1 MAADDRVE
9 LIQTIGGSGSMY
21 RRSRSGMLLL
31 SLFCCIVLTILFYLC
46 SLDYQTLA
54 VERKLLRYHEALIKN
69 QIQEDLE
76 QQLQREELD
85 RNLSHGHHQHQQ
97 LYSADPNTSPSPPV
111 HQLQALTSAESEYEN
126 RVREMFDHENAVSSF
141 DIRKKDVI
149 VFLQIQNTGSSLLEH
164 KIIKDLVL
172 EKPCSC
178 VKRRCP
184 CLRPAVVVK
193 SEDETDE
200 DHDRDEDENENHDSY
215 WLFSRLTVGW
225 MCGFHADY
233 SELSYC
239 VDASLDQ
246 MEGRPEKRR
255 YFFMTQLRDPVK
267 RFLSEYYR
275 WTRSPAVSGSN
286 TVHSCRGKP
295 VTVLDQCNMTH
306 TTTMQEWISC
316 PYNLALNRQ
325 TRMLA
330 DLSLVDCYNYSS
342 MTRNDRNMILLS
354 SAKANL
360 HKMAFFAMAEY
371 PKVSMKLFEYTFNL
385 KFQASLMDQ
394 VQDLKWSNKKI
405 RGQAGRELPDELVE
419 LIREANRLDIELYDY
434 AKSLLFDRFNQMES
448 KRHGVSVTAGKI
460 VPPALMKDKDE
471 RGVSSGSRDD
481 EDEKA
486 IKKKPSDGKT
496 AADESS
502 DEDDDNDNDADEEE
516 EENPLDS
523 K

>member
-1 MAADDRVE
+1 
-9 LIQTIGGSGSMY
+9 
-21 RRSRSGMLLL
+21 MLLL
-31 SLFCCIVLTILFYLC
+31 SAFCCIVLTILFYLC

-54 VERKLLRYHEALIKN
+54 VEKKLLRYHEALIKN

-76 QQLQREELD
+76 QQLLQEELE
-85 RNLSHGHHQHQQ
+85 RNRSPDHQ
-97 LYSADPNTSPSPPV
+97 YSAADPNTSTSPLS
-111 HQLQALTSAESEYEN
+111 QSQALTSAESEYEAH
-126 RVREMFDHENAVSSF
+126 VREMFDHENAVSSF

-184 CLRPAVVVK
+184 CLRPSADVVK
-193 SEDETDE
+193 SEDDNDE
-200 DHDRDEDENENHDSY
+200 DNDHDEDEKHDSY

-239 VDASLDQ
+239 VDPSLDQ
-246 MEGRPEKRR
+246 IEGHSEKRR
-255 YFFMTQLRDPVK
+255 YFFMTQLRDPIK

-286 TVHSCRGKP
+286 AVHSCRGKP
-295 VTVLDQCNMTH
+295 VKVMDQCNMTH

-342 MTRNDRNMILLS
+342 MSRNDRNMILLS

-385 KFQASLMDQ
+385 KFQPSLMEQ
-394 VQDLKWSNKKI
+394 IVDLKWSNKKI

-419 LIREANRLDIELYDY
+419 LIREANKLDIELYDY

-448 KRHGVSVTAGKI
+448 KRHGLSASAGKV
-460 VPPALMKDKDE
+460 VPVMKD
-471 RGVSSGSRDD
+471 RRVSSSSDG
-481 EDEKA
+481 A
-486 IKKKPSDGKT
+486 TIKKKPSDGK

-502 DEDDDNDNDADEEE
+502 EEDDDNDNDADEEE
-516 EENPLDS
+516 EETPFES